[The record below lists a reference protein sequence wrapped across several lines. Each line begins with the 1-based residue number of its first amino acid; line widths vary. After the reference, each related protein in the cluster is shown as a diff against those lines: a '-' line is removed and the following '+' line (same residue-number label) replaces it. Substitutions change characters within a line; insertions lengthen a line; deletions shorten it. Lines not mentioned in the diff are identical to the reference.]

1 MILGVV
7 RGAIYSTINHPFFDR
22 RRMLLVD
29 RIHPDGTEEG
39 GYLIAIDAVDAGVGE
54 RVLMIDEGN
63 SARQVTED
71 PQGPVRSVV
80 VGIIDEIHRP

>member
-7 RGAIYSTINHPFFDR
+7 KGQIYSTINHPFYDR

-29 RIHPDGTEEG
+29 RIRADGTEEG
-39 GYLIAIDAVDAGVGE
+39 GYLIALDAVDAGMGE
-54 RVLMIDEGN
+54 TVLMIDEGN
-63 SARQVTED
+63 SARQVTDD

-80 VGIIDEIHRP
+80 VGIVDGIQIA